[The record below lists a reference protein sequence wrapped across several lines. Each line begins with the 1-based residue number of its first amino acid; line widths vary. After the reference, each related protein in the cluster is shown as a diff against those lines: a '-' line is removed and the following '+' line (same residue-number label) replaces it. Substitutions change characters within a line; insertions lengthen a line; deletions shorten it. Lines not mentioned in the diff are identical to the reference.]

1 MVQALLVLAAR
12 HAKPLLIAGLAAGVL
27 LPGLAG
33 AIAAQLP
40 LAAAGLLALAAL
52 RIGPRSALGL
62 GGGLRFSL
70 GAVAVLQMALPLVV
84 AGVLLGFGWTGPLA
98 TALVLMAAGAPISST
113 PNLTIMSDGDPAP
126 ALRMVILGTAA
137 LPLTL
142 VPALWLW
149 PAFGDFTAV
158 MAAAGRTIGVLAVS
172 VGFGF
177 GLRAWLFPDP
187 TPRQLA
193 AIDGFSALAMALAVT
208 GLMTA
213 LRPALMETPMLA
225 LWVMVAAFASN
236 FGLQIATAFALRGRS
251 DATGLAIG
259 AGNRSLL
266 LFLAVLPA
274 SFTAPLLLFVA
285 CYQVP
290 MYLTPILLG
299 RFYRYR
305 ISLPRRPA
313 APGGGG
319 GGG

>member
-1 MVQALLVLAAR
+1 MWLAPLVLAAR
-12 HAKPLLIAGLAAGVL
+12 FAKPLLIAGLLAGVL

-52 RIGPRSALGL
+52 RIGPRAALGL
-62 GGGLRFSL
+62 GGGLPLAL
-70 GAVAVLQMALPLVV
+70 GAVALLQMVLPLAVAVV
-84 AGVLLGFGWTGPLA
+84 LMGLGWIGPLA

-158 MAAAGRTIGVLAVS
+158 MAAAGRTIGVLVVS
-172 VGFGF
+172 VGLGF
-177 GLRAWLFPDP
+177 GLRTWLFAQP

-213 LRPALMETPMLA
+213 LRPALIETPMLA
-225 LWVMVAAFASN
+225 LGVMITAFAAN
-236 FGLQIATAFALRGRS
+236 FGMQIATALALRGRP

-266 LFLAVLPA
+266 LFLAVLPPA
-274 SFTAPLLLFVA
+274 FTAPLLLFVA

-290 MYLTPILLG
+290 MYLTPTLLG

-305 ISLPRRPA
+305 ISRPRPRA
-313 APGGGG
+313 VAGAP
-319 GGG
+319 